1 LDEVELI
8 VERILEPEWLDE
20 LPPDDPKAA
29 GSRRDLKRLNGWMGH
44 EALVADALLHYWK
57 NQSLRRIVDLGAGDG
72 TFALGLVRRLVKF
85 QPKLNMLLVDRQ
97 PCLGSKT
104 RDAFQSLG
112 CGVEVAA
119 ADIFDWL
126 AQALVEPGTVFIA
139 NLFLHHFHEAE
150 LCELFYLASQRAALF
165 AACEPRRAKLPLTA
179 AKLVGLIGCNSVTR
193 HDAVVSVR
201 AGFTKRELSDM
212 WPAEGEWLLQERAAG
227 LFSHLFVAHRK

>member
-1 LDEVELI
+1 

-20 LPPDDPKAA
+20 LPPDDPKAVR
-29 GSRRDLKRLNGWMGH
+29 SRRDLKRLNWCMRH
-44 EALVADALLHYWK
+44 PSLVADALLRYWRDK
-57 NQSLRRIVDLGAGDG
+57 PLHQLVDFGAGDG
-72 TFALGLVRRLVKF
+72 SFALELTQRLVRRY
-85 QPKLNMLLVDRQ
+85 PKMHVVLVDRQ
-97 PCLGSKT
+97 PCMRAET
-104 RDAFQSLG
+104 RDGFQSLG
-112 CGVEVAA
+112 CTVETAV

-126 AQALVEPGTVFIA
+126 APGTVQPGTVFIA

-150 LCELFYLASQRAALF
+150 LCEMFYLASKQVELF
-165 AACEPRRAKLPLTA
+165 AACEPRRAEFSLRA

-212 WPAEGEWLLQERAAG
+212 WPTQGAWLLQEQPTG